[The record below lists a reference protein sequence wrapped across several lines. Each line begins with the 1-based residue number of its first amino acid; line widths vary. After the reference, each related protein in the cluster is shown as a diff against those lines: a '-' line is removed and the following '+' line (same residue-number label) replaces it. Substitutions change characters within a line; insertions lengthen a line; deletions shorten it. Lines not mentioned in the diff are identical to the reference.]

1 MSTINGQEY
10 QHSLIKLN
18 VLAGA
23 PIRLKTFS
31 KLAFS
36 CTGEKKAV
44 QDSQGQVIGW
54 TIDAEKFD
62 GSISLLRSEWLTLKT
77 TLLTQNPGLGIL
89 QVRNDWDIT
98 YGNSFV
104 TFQTARLTGVM
115 FNKDTFDSENNQE
128 ALNVE
133 IPLFIMGSTDENGL
147 PPIVY
152 FNS

>member
-10 QHSLIKLN
+10 QHALIKLN

-31 KLAFS
+31 KLNFK
-36 CTGEKKAV
+36 CTGEKKPV
-44 QDSQGQVIGW
+44 QDAQGQVIGW
-54 TIDAEKFD
+54 TLDGQKFE
-62 GSISLLRSEWLTLKT
+62 GSITMLRSEWLSLKT
-77 TLLTQNPGLGIL
+77 TVLSQNPNLGIL
-89 QVRNDWDIT
+89 QVRNDWDVT

-115 FNKDTFDSENNQE
+115 FNVDTFDSENNQE
-128 ALNVE
+128 ALAVD